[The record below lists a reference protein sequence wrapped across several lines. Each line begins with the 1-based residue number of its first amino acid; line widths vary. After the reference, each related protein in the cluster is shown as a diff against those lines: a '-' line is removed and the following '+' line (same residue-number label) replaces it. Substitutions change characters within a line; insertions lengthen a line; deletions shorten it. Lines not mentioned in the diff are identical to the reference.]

1 MKSIITTL
9 DEACQEH
16 SEDRDF
22 ENNYFKHVSQDILAT
37 SSLAQLMKKVY
48 DDVCETGFVKLRVNN
63 WVQISFC
70 LPQKIH
76 VLP

>member
-16 SEDRDF
+16 SDDRDF
-22 ENNYFKHVSQDILAT
+22 ESNYFKHVFQDILNKN
-37 SSLAQLMKKVY
+37 SLAKLLKQVY
-48 DDVCETGFVKLRVNN
+48 DDVCGTGFVKLRVNN